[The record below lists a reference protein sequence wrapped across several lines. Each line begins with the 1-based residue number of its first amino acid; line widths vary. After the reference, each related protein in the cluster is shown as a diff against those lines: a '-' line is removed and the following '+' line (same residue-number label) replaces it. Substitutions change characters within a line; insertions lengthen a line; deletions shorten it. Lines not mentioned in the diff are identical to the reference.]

1 MIRTRMLTGTWV
13 TWQVQ
18 GRGGQ
23 NVSHPHALCLL
34 AAAQVQ
40 SAPPIYKQVYQA
52 GIAAAENYI
61 VATYLVQPGS
71 SGIWV
76 WAGGVWAGGVWAGE
90 VWVGRVWAGWVWAG
104 GRGAGGRWTDP
115 AVPGAASQQVQPAA
129 GIRGCGREAASS
141 GAWCYQQVC
150 IHGCGWE
157 AHLRDTN
164 CESPHIRGRSRTY
177 RSGYLHLTGGIH
189 SCT

>member
-1 MIRTRMLTGTWV
+1 MLTGTWV

-76 WAGGVWAGGVWAGE
+76 WAG
-90 VWVGRVWAGWVWAG
+90 WVWC
-104 GRGAGGRWTDP
+104 GRE
-115 AVPGAASQQVQPAA
+115 
-129 GIRGCGREAASS
+129 GCGREGCGVGGRGVGGRGVGGRGVGGTGVGGMGVGGTGVVLAGDGPTQRYLVQPASRCS
-141 GAWCYQQVC
+141 QQVS
-150 IHGCGWE
+150 IGVGG
-157 AHLRDTN
+157 
-164 CESPHIRGRSRTY
+164 RG
-177 RSGYLHLTGGIH
+177 GP
-189 SCT
+189 